1 MYKKHEIHNKE
12 LMGKLNGELEEIRR
26 KISSLRKRG
35 IDTKI
40 VEYKVMNI
48 PSKIK
53 MAAITNKE
61 IDVIMIRTTY
71 KNIIAD
77 LDFLEKQYEEEQK
90 KVAYMD
96 ELLTKALAL
105 LQIRQLRD
113 CLPLYYEIR
122 NFYKVLSLDSKQ
134 KVLDKCIKFYSDFQE
149 MAK

>member
-26 KISSLRKRG
+26 KISSLRKKG

-105 LQIRQLRD
+105 LQTRQLRD

-122 NFYKVLSLDSKQ
+122 NFYRMLSLDSKQ

-149 MAK
+149 LAK